1 MVLSFRFPVWECLIG
16 SSTPLRVEESL
27 IGVKQVLRGILFS
40 LAGGLII
47 AFSGGLLG
55 SVGWGAYRA
64 SVAIFLLVFSAVP
77 QLALGALVSICA
89 ITQKRALTLTLSI
102 VSLLWFLFSAITNAN
117 WTPYL
122 LACITGIIGGVL
134 SILSGLWL

>member
-1 MVLSFRFPVWECLIG
+1 
-16 SSTPLRVEESL
+16 
-27 IGVKQVLRGILFS
+27 VKQVLGSTFFPL
-40 LAGGLII
+40 LGGFVI
-47 AFSGGLLG
+47 AFSGVFLGL
-55 SVGWGAYRA
+55 VGWGTYRA
-64 SVAIFLLVFSAVP
+64 SAAIFLLVFSALP

-89 ITQKRALTLTLSI
+89 IAQKRVLTLTLSI
-102 VSLLWFLFSAITNAN
+102 VSLIWFLFSAITNAN